1 MASGTE
7 SATETSY
14 WIKFFTEAQIPAG
27 DAAHYAVLFS
37 DNRIQRGMLLDLTK
51 EYLIDMGITRL
62 GDVIAVLKHAK
73 AVHSQD
79 AKDKVLKG
87 AKFTSPASS
96 ASASPLR
103 RSTAASR
110 MVGHHLAKTPD
121 SGPMNQLPP
130 KPQVTTNSAGKSSV
144 FDRLGSDSPGS
155 GNSPKTGGPG
165 DSVFNRLGGKGALKR
180 STSSAS
186 PADSDDEGVAQSPL
200 EYQGIMKYPTVAK
213 KSAVVPRKKVRV
225 TVDDSVKVTGLDN
238 FKVTGLD
245 NFKVTGRDRARVS
258 PKPSSFDMSDIQSL
272 KVQVSSTTATP
283 KAKAKRRTTMPVT
296 SSLDDMLASAKILS
310 IQKEEVTTTTTKP
323 AARRSQGMLSMDA
336 PESANVK
343 TRLGHKVQTA
353 PASSTTSDFR
363 PSAKKPSASDVR
375 SRLGAKS
382 PQQKASTS
390 KLTVTASVSAQ
401 SKASSA
407 SGVFS
412 RLGKKT
418 AVS

>member
-103 RSTAASR
+103 RST
-110 MVGHHLAKTPD
+110 D
-121 SGPMNQLPP
+121 
-130 KPQVTTNSAGKSSV
+130 SAGKSSV